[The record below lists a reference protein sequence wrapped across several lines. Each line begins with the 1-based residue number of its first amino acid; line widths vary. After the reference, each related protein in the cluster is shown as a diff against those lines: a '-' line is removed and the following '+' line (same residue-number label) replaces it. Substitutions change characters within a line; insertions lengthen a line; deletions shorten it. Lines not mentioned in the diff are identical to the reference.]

1 MRRTGGRERVVAD
14 AGREDGAGGL
24 VRSVSHLHANEV
36 DERAAFASVE
46 CGREEGEAV
55 DDAVAH
61 EFVVDDGQMALLER
75 ADADAGGLEFG
86 AGEEHEFAETGA
98 QIAFRRDFRAGF
110 CAHDADLVGGP
121 GEIGKRLAGLV
132 DGRRNHLRGQARR
145 KDESEGEACGAK
157 DKAAKLT
164 VCGNGHGAGTSGG
177 ADRVWLNRRASKAL
191 ARGQGNIPGE
201 HPRETS

>member
-1 MRRTGGRERVVAD
+1 
-14 AGREDGAGGL
+14 
-24 VRSVSHLHANEV
+24 
-36 DERAAFASVE
+36 
-46 CGREEGEAV
+46 
-55 DDAVAH
+55 
-61 EFVVDDGQMALLER
+61 MALLER

-98 QIAFRRDFRAGF
+98 QVAFWRDFRAGF
-110 CAHDADLVGGP
+110 CAHDADLVSGP

-132 DGRRNHLRGQARR
+132 DGRRNHLRAQARR

-177 ADRVWLNRRASKAL
+177 ADREWLNRRAIKAL
-191 ARGQGNIPGE
+191 ARGQGP
-201 HPRETS
+201 HPRGTSPGNIIVQPGLAIRWRMGWGDGNHGQACLSGPTLPHRSGTFACEEGVAR